1 MAITSRILSIPAA
14 DSGKAAAHFKAK
26 LELET
31 DPSDLHHDLKN
42 GVKGLVVVDGR
53 RPASYE
59 LGHIP
64 GAVNLYHADISAQST
79 ANWSKEDLY
88 ITVCTG
94 VGCNASTKAALNL
107 ASLGFNVKELIGGMK
122 EWEAEGFQIAI
133 GKEAGSLKV

>member
-1 MAITSRILSIPAA
+1 MAIQSRIFSMPPA
-14 DSGKAAAHFKAK
+14 DPGRAAAHFKAR

-59 LGHIP
+59 LGHVP
-64 GAVNLYHADISAQST
+64 GAINLYHADINAQST
-79 ANWSKEDLY
+79 AAWSKEDLY
-88 ITVCTG
+88 VTVCTG

-107 ASLGFNVKELIGGMK
+107 ASLGFKVKELIGGMK
-122 EWEAEGFQIAI
+122 EWEADGFPVAI
-133 GKEAGSLKV
+133 GKEAGSLG